1 MSTLR
6 SHAPRSTATIAVPR
20 LLLNLGLALA
30 ALLLTHVFL
39 VRVPNYLVERSPR
52 DAGTARIAAPGWSPQ
67 LEAPSPRAKGAGAGP
82 VPDGV
87 PAAPDRD

>member
-1 MSTLR
+1 MSRFAAGIPVL
-6 SHAPRSTATIAVPR
+6 R

-39 VRVPNYLVERSPR
+39 VRIPNYLVARSPR
-52 DAGTARIAAPGWSPQ
+52 DAETARIIAPGWSPHV
-67 LEAPSPRAKGAGAGP
+67 EAAPRATGSGAGP
-82 VPDGV
+82 IPDGV